1 LSDQHEERIR
11 VVVIDDNLLAL
22 MGVRIGLRAF
32 PEIEIIGEAVTGSEG
47 LELIAKESPDVAL
60 IDLILPDMSGSAVA
74 AVSRRVSP
82 LTRNIIFTGEL
93 NASLTSPG
101 LPESIDGYFHKTG
114 EMASLASLIRRDG
127 RQDEVSDADAS
138 PAGRGQQLGLREQE
152 MLLHLANGK
161 TLKGAARQMQIS
173 FKAADRLKQSL
184 MQKLDI
190 HDRVELLLFA
200 IQVGVSECPFWPL
213 ADLDRANR

>member
-1 LSDQHEERIR
+1 
-11 VVVIDDNLLAL
+11 
-22 MGVRIGLRAF
+22 MGVRIGLRCFAD
-32 PEIEIIGEAVTGSEG
+32 IEIVGEAVTGAEG
-47 LELIAKESPDVAL
+47 LELIVAERPDVAL
-60 IDLILPDMSGSAVA
+60 IDLLLPDMSGSAVA
-74 AVSRRVSP
+74 TVCRQVSP
-82 LTRNIIFTGEL
+82 RTRNLIFTGEL

-101 LPESIDGYFHKTG
+101 LPESVDGYFHKTG
-114 EMASLASLIRRDG
+114 DMESLAGLIRHDG
-127 RQDEVSDADAS
+127 SSAGTSETESEPADGEPRLS
-138 PAGRGQQLGLREQE
+138 LREQE

-173 FKAADRLKQSL
+173 VKAADRLKQSL

-213 ADLDRANR
+213 ARSDRAIG